1 MITIDTT
8 DPEVAKLFED
18 CEPGESKTLTFKVT
32 SKTPSAVQGDIETV
46 EGYGDD
52 EENNEGD
59 TPSPDGAGRAL
70 PNKIGDKMPP
80 GVMVILHGPRK

>member
-8 DPEVAKLFED
+8 NPEVAKLFED
-18 CEPGESKTLTFKVT
+18 CEPGDSKTLTFTVKG
-32 SKTPSAVQGDIETV
+32 KTPTSVQGEIETV

-52 EENNEGD
+52 SGGEGESAESEA
-59 TPSPDGAGRAL
+59 PHRGL

-80 GVMVILHGPRK
+80 GVMVILHGRGK